1 MFDISSTQIMYII
14 FAFLIALLI
23 SFASTPIASAIAQRV
38 GAVDK
43 PNKRRI
49 NKVPIPRMGGIA
61 IYFGFLVAVLCFA
74 DIASQEMRG
83 ILLGS
88 LVMVVLGMLDDVY
101 QLPASIKF
109 IVQILIAVFVIWH
122 GVDINML
129 TNPFYPYFGPEILH
143 MGIWGYI
150 VTVLWIVGV
159 TNAVNLIDG
168 LDGLAVGTSTI
179 ACITLF
185 IIALFTGELS
195 MALLLIAVIGA
206 CLGFL
211 PYNSH
216 PAKIFMGDTGST
228 FLGFIMATVS
238 VQGLFKSYAVITVA
252 APILILGL
260 PIFDTGF
267 AILRRIIQ
275 RRPVFAPDR
284 GHLHHRLLD
293 HGYNQKQAVY
303 ILYVISGAL
312 SLLAI
317 ITLFVGSDKAMIF
330 LGAMLLILI
339 CAFVFAGGNIFRKDK
354 AEVQDENTEVKENEQ

>member
-1 MFDISSTQIMYII
+1 MFDISSTRIMYII
-14 FAFLIALLI
+14 FAFLIALLV
-23 SFASTPIASAIAQRV
+23 SFASTPIASAIATRV

-49 NKVPIPRMGGIA
+49 NQVPIPRMGGLA

-74 DIASQEMRG
+74 DIASSEIRG

-88 LVMVVLGMLDDVY
+88 VMVVVLGALDDVY
-101 QLPASIKF
+101 QLPAVLKF
-109 IVQILIAVFVIWH
+109 GAQIVIALFVIWH
-122 GVDINML
+122 GVDVQII
-129 TNPFYPYFGPEILH
+129 TNPFPWAESQYINIGN
-143 MGIWGYI
+143 WGYLL
-150 VTVLWIVGV
+150 TTLWIVGV

-179 ACITLF
+179 SCITLF
-185 IIALFTGELS
+185 IIALFTGE
-195 MALLLIAVIGA
+195 MTIALLLIAVIGA

-252 APILILGL
+252 IPILILGL

-275 RRPVFAPDR
+275 HKPVFAPDR

-303 ILYVISGAL
+303 ILYVISAAL

-317 ITLFVGSDKAMIF
+317 ITLFVSSAKAMIF
-330 LGAMLLILI
+330 LAAMLIILI
-339 CAFVFAGGNIFRKDK
+339 CAFAFAGGNIFSKTKDDGNTPQS
-354 AEVQDENTEVKENEQ
+354 AENNE

>member
-1 MFDISSTQIMYII
+1 MFEFESTQIMYMI
-14 FAFLIALLI
+14 FAFLIAMLI
-23 SFASTPIASAIAQRV
+23 SFASTPIASAIAAKV

-49 NKVPIPRMGGIA
+49 NKVPIPRMGGMA

-74 DIASQEMRG
+74 DIAPSEVRG

-88 LVMVVLGMLDDVY
+88 LMIVVLGMLDDVY

-109 IVQILIAVFVIWH
+109 IAQILIAVFVIWH
-122 GVDINML
+122 GVNVNIL
-129 TNPFYPYFGPEILH
+129 TNPLYPAIGPEMINL
-143 MGIWGYI
+143 GAWGYVITI
-150 VTVLWIVGV
+150 VWIVGV

-185 IIALFTGELS
+185 IIALFTGEANL
-195 MALLLIAVIGA
+195 AVVLIAVIGA

-211 PYNSH
+211 PYNAN

-228 FLGFIMATVS
+228 FLGFIMAAIS

-252 APILILGL
+252 VPILILGL
-260 PIFDTGF
+260 PIFDTSF
-267 AILRRIIQ
+267 AILRRIIKHK
-275 RRPVFAPDR
+275 PVFAPDR

-293 HGYNQKQAVY
+293 HGYTQKQAVY

-317 ITLFVGSDKAMIF
+317 ITMFVGSAQAMIF

-339 CAFVFAGGNIFRKDK
+339 CAFAFAGGNIFRKDK
-354 AEVQDENTEVKENEQ
+354 PEKENSAKEENKND

>member
-1 MFDISSTQIMYII
+1 MFEFSSTQIMYII
-14 FAFLIALLI
+14 FAFLIALI
-23 SFASTPIASAIAQRV
+23 VSFASTPIASAIAKKV

-49 NKVPIPRMGGIA
+49 NKVPVPRMGGMA

-74 DIASQEMRG
+74 DIAPAEIRG
-83 ILLGS
+83 IVLGS
-88 LVMVVLGMLDDVY
+88 VMMVVLGALDDVY
-101 QLPASIKF
+101 QLPALAKF
-109 IVQILIAVFVIWH
+109 IVQILIAVFVIGH
-122 GVDINML
+122 GVCVDII
-129 TNPFYPYFGPEILH
+129 TNPIPWAESQYIDIGWLRYP
-143 MGIWGYI
+143 

-179 ACITLF
+179 ACVTLF
-185 IIALFTGELS
+185 IIALYTGEANI
-195 MALLLIAVIGA
+195 ALILIAVIGA

-252 APILILGL
+252 IPFLILGL

-267 AILRRIIQ
+267 AILRRIV
-275 RRPVFAPDR
+275 RHKPVFAPDR

-303 ILYVISGAL
+303 ILYVISASL

-317 ITLFVGSDKAMIF
+317 LMLFLGSAKAMIF
-330 LGAMLLILI
+330 LGAMLLLVA
-339 CAFVFAGGNIFRKDK
+339 CAFVFAGGNIFKKVKPSEETERKDN
-354 AEVQDENTEVKENEQ
+354 DD